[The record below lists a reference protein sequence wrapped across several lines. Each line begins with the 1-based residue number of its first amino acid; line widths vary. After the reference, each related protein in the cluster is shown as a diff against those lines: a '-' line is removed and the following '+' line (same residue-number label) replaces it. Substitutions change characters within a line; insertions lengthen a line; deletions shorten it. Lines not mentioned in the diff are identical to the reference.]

1 MSLQKSVT
9 DALKIAMKLKDTTS
23 LTALRSI
30 KSALLLFQT
39 KKSQSGFMS
48 QIDEINLLQ
57 KLVKQRHDS
66 ANIFKSKD
74 RHDLAEI
81 ELNEA
86 KIISQ
91 FLPKMLSDIEVE
103 DFVINALNDL
113 GASTMKDMGR
123 VMSFVAKE
131 LSGKTDK
138 KTISIFV
145 KKHLST

>member
-57 KLVKQRHDS
+57 KFCAGAS
-66 ANIFKSKD
+66 ASSQKTTVLIFNFV
-74 RHDLAEI
+74 AAI
-81 ELNEA
+81 ES
-86 KIISQ
+86 I
-91 FLPKMLSDIEVE
+91 LPSCPPPSIPRVISDI
-103 DFVINALNDL
+103 FI
-113 GASTMKDMGR
+113 
-123 VMSFVAKE
+123 
-131 LSGKTDK
+131 
-138 KTISIFV
+138 
-145 KKHLST
+145 

>member
-74 RHDLAEI
+74 RHDLAES

-91 FLPKMLSDIEVE
+91 FLPKMLSDTEVE
-103 DFVINALNDL
+103 EFVINA
-113 GASTMKDMGR
+113 
-123 VMSFVAKE
+123 F
-131 LSGKTDK
+131 
-138 KTISIFV
+138 
-145 KKHLST
+145 

>member
-1 MSLQKSVT
+1 
-9 DALKIAMKLKDTTS
+9 
-23 LTALRSI
+23 
-30 KSALLLFQT
+30 
-39 KKSQSGFMS
+39 
-48 QIDEINLLQ
+48 
-57 KLVKQRHDS
+57 
-66 ANIFKSKD
+66 
-74 RHDLAEI
+74 
-81 ELNEA
+81 
-86 KIISQ
+86 
-91 FLPKMLSDIEVE
+91 MLSDTEVE